1 VTRTRSRRA
10 APFEGQLHPDE
21 VLAARRRARDR
32 SLRRDAVLLL
42 AVVVGLAITWSVRL
56 VPDEEHPAGVAA
68 SERMEETYRVVRAG
82 DLEVGTEVQQLAP
95 GIDGVRLERE
105 SGDRWVITSEV
116 GSRCYSMWWD
126 EEGVRR
132 VRTVPATLACSPTS
146 ELTSARTTTF
156 DRVGQATGE
165 EEPTASWE
173 RVLPDPLR
181 HRMWFLPA
189 LIVGGGLGLSALVRM
204 SIALLTGNDPAATR
218 R

>member
-10 APFEGQLHPDE
+10 APLEGHLHPDE
-21 VLAARRRARDR
+21 VLVARRRARDR
-32 SLRRDAVLLL
+32 SLRRDGVLLL

-56 VPDEEHPAGVAA
+56 VPDEEHPLGVAA
-68 SERMEETYRVVRAG
+68 SERLETTYRAIRVD
-82 DLEVGTEVQQLAP
+82 DLVVGTEVQRLAP
-95 GIDGVRLERE
+95 DVEGVRVARE
-105 SGDRWVITSEV
+105 AGDRWVLTSEG

-146 ELTSARTTTF
+146 ELTSTRVTTF
-156 DRVGQATGE
+156 DRVGQAVGE
-165 EEPTASWE
+165 EQPTASWD
-173 RVLPDPLR
+173 RILPDPLR

-189 LIVGGGLGLSALVRM
+189 LIVGGGIGLGALVRM